1 MGAPGPALLAP
12 RSARRPDAS
21 PTSSRSACRF
31 VYASTL
37 TAAPDHSLT
46 LWCGGAQ
53 AMPKKSVD
61 LRGWRPKAT
70 DFVIGQKKV
79 FVCASV
85 LDHADSG
92 ILKLWNQTPVDDDGI
107 DWGRV
112 VKLIESLREEFSG
125 VTWSL
130 CATAIKARFRDA
142 ADGGDLGVQFRGSKK
157 GPGEGYPPIQTHWT
171 MGQRATGTP
180 QPGLEQCSPPQHRSK
195 PPPSCVCAGSATWKR
210 QLAMLRDEQRARKEM
225 LAFDDEDADEEG
237 EEEEEEEEEEDYGE
251 DGASKGAGGEANEED
266 GNEDEGEEEEEEK
279 EVEGE
284 DEEEE
289 DDDEEDDDEYV
300 EEVRANLS

>member
-1 MGAPGPALLAP
+1 M
-12 RSARRPDAS
+12 
-21 PTSSRSACRF
+21 
-31 VYASTL
+31 YASTL

-225 LAFDDEDADEEG
+225 LAFDDEDEDEEG

-279 EVEGE
+279 EEEGE